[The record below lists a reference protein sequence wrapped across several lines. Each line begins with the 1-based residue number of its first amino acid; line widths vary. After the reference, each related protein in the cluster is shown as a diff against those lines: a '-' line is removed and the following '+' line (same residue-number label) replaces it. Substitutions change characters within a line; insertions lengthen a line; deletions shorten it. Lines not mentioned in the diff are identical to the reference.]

1 MTQRIFSGAGQS
13 KNLLYLA
20 SANQGLRNGGQAS
33 LRVGFVLL
41 EHFSLAAF
49 TASLDT
55 LVTANLISPG
65 AYTLRSYGLAPGQVI
80 SDLGIQLQPDAPLI
94 PGVHDE
100 LDMLVIC
107 GGFRTPLRAS
117 LLLSRV
123 LADCS
128 RRGIKLGGLWNGA
141 WFLGQA
147 GLLDGYRCAVHPEN
161 RASLAELSPQITV
174 TPASQVIDRD
184 RITAASPNGSFSMMM
199 ALIREQRGDTLAS
212 GVEHI
217 LAFEGLRFRRTGD
230 QPNGKLTPPLRN
242 IIDLMETNLEEPLSL
257 DQLAEFVGRSRRQ
270 IDRLF
275 QDQLGTSPHR
285 YYMEL
290 RVTEARRL
298 LQHSQ
303 LSILE
308 VAIACGFVSVSHF
321 SKCYSGYFGHSPSRE
336 TRLAD

>member
-20 SANQGLRNGGQAS
+20 SANERLRDGTQAS

-55 LVTANLISPG
+55 LVTANLISSG
-65 AYTLRSYGLAPGQVI
+65 AYAIRSYGLAPGQVI
-80 SDLGIQLQPDAPLI
+80 SDLGILLQPDAPLM
-94 PGVHDE
+94 PGAHDE
-100 LDMLVIC
+100 LDLLIIC

-117 LLLSRV
+117 VLLNRV
-123 LADCS
+123 LGDCA
-128 RRGIKLGGLWNGA
+128 RRGIALGGLWNGA

-184 RITAASPNGSFSMMM
+184 RFTAASPNGGFSMMM
-199 ALIREQRGDTLAS
+199 ALIRAQRGDTLAD

-217 LAFEGLRFRRTGD
+217 LAFEGLRFRRSGA
-230 QPNGKLTPPLRN
+230 QANGKLSQPLRN
-242 IIDLMETNLEEPLSL
+242 IIDLMESNLEEPLSL

-303 LSILE
+303 LSIME

>member
-33 LRVGFVLL
+33 PRVGFVLL

-123 LADCS
+123 LADCA

-174 TPASQVIDRD
+174 TPASQVIDRN

-217 LAFEGLRFRRTGD
+217 LAFEGLRFRRTGA

>member
-65 AYTLRSYGLAPGQVI
+65 AYGLAPGQVI

-174 TPASQVIDRD
+174 TPASQVIDRN

-217 LAFEGLRFRRTGD
+217 LAFEGLRFRRTGA

>member
-20 SANQGLRNGGQAS
+20 TANQGLRNGGQAS

-174 TPASQVIDRD
+174 TPASQVIDRN

-217 LAFEGLRFRRTGD
+217 LAFEGLRFRRTGA

>member
-174 TPASQVIDRD
+174 TPASQVIDRN

-217 LAFEGLRFRRTGD
+217 LAFEGLRFRRTGA